1 MPKTK
6 YLCQSFPMVL
16 VFNIS
21 LVLDPA
27 ARQGNQM
34 LGLMQNLPS
43 KSRQILPDSGTM
55 KIFVIWSCSVE
66 SVWRNKLLSGLT
78 GNNNQWKL
86 NVLNCLGDKQTRLD
100 TLYTLLNQNKLK
112 ILKVSK
118 HEIFSD
124 L

>member
-1 MPKTK
+1 M
-6 YLCQSFPMVL
+6 
-16 VFNIS
+16 
-21 LVLDPA
+21 
-27 ARQGNQM
+27 
-34 LGLMQNLPS
+34 
-43 KSRQILPDSGTM
+43 
-55 KIFVIWSCSVE
+55 E

>member
-1 MPKTK
+1 
-6 YLCQSFPMVL
+6 MVL

-34 LGLMQNLPS
+34 LDLMQNLPS
-43 KSRQILPDSGTM
+43 KYRQILPDSGTM
-55 KIFVIWSCSVE
+55 KTFVIWSCSVE